1 MEDRDLLA
9 ARLDLVVDPDLIG
22 RLDPEAQRARELV
35 PGPEVGGEATVGRR
49 QHPAALVRRVVPR
62 MGDQLVEKGPRD
74 THEARLSNGVV
85 ALGAVLVDSYSDRE
99 ILCALMAQSGERAE
113 PGERGATATPFLTDP
128 EAELP
133 VGVQLAW
140 RLRAL
145 IAAGR
150 LAPGERMPSVRALA
164 AWANVNVNTVRAVYA
179 RLEQDGVVLT
189 RHGLGSFV
197 AESAAGSE
205 QVERIAGEAIDAA
218 REAGVDPRD
227 VALVAMVGA
236 SLPELSVEEPDAVD
250 EPDANPE
257 SDLAELAAELELS
270 DSWLDADDRVAR
282 GELRRQIGRLEAE
295 LADYQHELDPPPSTA
310 DRSPAGAAHDRCRR
324 ARADARRAARQAR
337 RGPRHGGTTFAGAAP
352 RQSRPRRNGRRSRP
366 ASLGDRLGAGD
377 GRGGVWELG
386 GGAAPRTT
394 GCVDELV
401 ARQGVG
407 RMPVSPAAGGGN
419 GRVGR

>member
-1 MEDRDLLA
+1 
-9 ARLDLVVDPDLIG
+9 
-22 RLDPEAQRARELV
+22 
-35 PGPEVGGEATVGRR
+35 
-49 QHPAALVRRVVPR
+49 
-62 MGDQLVEKGPRD
+62 
-74 THEARLSNGVV
+74 
-85 ALGAVLVDSYSDRE
+85 
-99 ILCALMAQSGERAE
+99 MAQSGERAE

-236 SLPELSVEEPDAVD
+236 SLPELSVEEPDAAD

-310 DRSPAGAAHDRCRR
+310 TVRPPEPRMIGVGELERTRDALLARLAEARATAARRSRAQRR
-324 ARADARRAARQAR
+324 ARAVRDAMVADPARHRWEIVSAPETGEEGCGSWEVAPR
-337 RGPRHGGTTFAGAAP
+337 LGPLGALMSWWRVRVSGGCPLAPPLGAATGAWGAE
-352 RQSRPRRNGRRSRP
+352 RDGQISR
-366 ASLGDRLGAGD
+366 
-377 GRGGVWELG
+377 
-386 GGAAPRTT
+386 
-394 GCVDELV
+394 
-401 ARQGVG
+401 
-407 RMPVSPAAGGGN
+407 
-419 GRVGR
+419 